1 MAAKNCNKKMTSAQE
16 RELLREL
23 LVVKSTKII
32 KLVEFKEEEDFYA
45 QTYTDIDKYI
55 DANVNGCPKF
65 DACTKEELATG
76 ECKYV
81 AYKKQH
87 YKLFM

>member
-1 MAAKNCNKKMTSAQE
+1 MTSAEE

-23 LVVKSTKII
+23 LVVKSMKII
-32 KLVEFKEEEDFYA
+32 KLVEFKEEEDLYA

-65 DACTKEELATG
+65 DACTKEELATT
-76 ECKYV
+76 
-81 AYKKQH
+81 KQTGG
-87 YKLFM
+87 